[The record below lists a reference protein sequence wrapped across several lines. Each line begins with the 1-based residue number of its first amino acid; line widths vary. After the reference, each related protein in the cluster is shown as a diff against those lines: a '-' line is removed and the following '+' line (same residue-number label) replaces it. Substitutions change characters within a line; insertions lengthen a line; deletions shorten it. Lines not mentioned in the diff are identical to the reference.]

1 VSLLFS
7 FISKESERELMVNR
21 KSLVYKSEL
30 DVKVAQDI
38 LDIIT
43 SGRKYKRVILREVEI
58 RQLLLFDLI

>member
-1 VSLLFS
+1 
-7 FISKESERELMVNR
+7 MVNR